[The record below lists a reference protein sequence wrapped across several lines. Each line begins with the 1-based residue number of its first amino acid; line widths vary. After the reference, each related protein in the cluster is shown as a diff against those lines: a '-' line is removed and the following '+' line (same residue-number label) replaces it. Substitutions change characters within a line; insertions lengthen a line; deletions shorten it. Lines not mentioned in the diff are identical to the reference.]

1 MNNLVHIPTTPAAQR
16 GRERKGWRGREMGRW
31 RKTEMDRAG
40 EDKSKGENE
49 GWVKGKKGEK
59 EGKKKR
65 VERQMIADVCQG
77 IT

>member
-1 MNNLVHIPTTPAAQR
+1 
-16 GRERKGWRGREMGRW
+16 MGRW